1 MTWAELIWKIGNA
14 CYNFGY
20 TIGEALNNLWWR

>member
-1 MTWAELIWKIGNA
+1 MTFYDFIWNCMNA

-20 TIGEALNNLWWR
+20 TIGEALNRFWW